1 LKDAS
6 LAPLPAD
13 GGSDVHGWNEEF
25 KTLQASTWLYSLWL
39 YTECYMYRLVHS
51 FFSKL
56 HTSLR
61 HFRYQQEAVTP
72 W

>member
-1 LKDAS
+1 VKKGALSKDDVEAGQRIQGEIESMKTDMLKDAS

-39 YTECYMYRLVHS
+39 YTE
-51 FFSKL
+51 
-56 HTSLR
+56 
-61 HFRYQQEAVTP
+61 
-72 W
+72 